1 MITRIITAQGCDLAP
16 SFGDLSQSEKLKIQE
31 IGHWIGK
38 AEMILP
44 HLLYNLDCGFLL
56 SHMKTSQSY
65 IKLLHIQYERE
76 IEKKDHQGVLNK
88 CAWLML
94 GVHPANFPK

>member
-1 MITRIITAQGCDLAP
+1 
-16 SFGDLSQSEKLKIQE
+16 
-31 IGHWIGK
+31 
-38 AEMILP
+38 MILP
-44 HLLYNLDCGFLL
+44 HLLEQFLLSGLWSGFLL

-88 CAWLML
+88 CA
-94 GVHPANFPK
+94 